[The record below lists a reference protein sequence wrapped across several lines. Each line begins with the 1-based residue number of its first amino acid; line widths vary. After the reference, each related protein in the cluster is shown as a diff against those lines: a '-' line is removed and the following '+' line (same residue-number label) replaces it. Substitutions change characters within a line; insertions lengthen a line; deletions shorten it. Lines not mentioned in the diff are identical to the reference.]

1 MVKDKAMTQRIIF
14 AIILLLG
21 SGCAA
26 QHQSSVQE
34 KPDEAAAAV
43 VATPPDTNYYQTGK
57 QSYDGIGKYYLGREI
72 SQVMGHLGVS
82 WLERPERD
90 REEKTSLL
98 LENMELQADEV
109 VADIGAGSGY
119 FSFRIAPQVSEGKVL
134 AVDIQQEMLDIMA
147 EKAKKQGISNVELI
161 KGTEKDPLLPQGIVD
176 KVLLVDVYH
185 EFSYPREMMDAIV
198 ASLSTEG
205 KIYLV
210 EYRKEDPNVPI
221 KPHHKM
227 SEAQAVKE
235 MEAVGLK
242 MIENR
247 DILPRQHLMIF
258 GKKK

>member
-1 MVKDKAMTQRIIF
+1 MTQRSFPLLILLF
-14 AIILLLG
+14 AIAC
-21 SGCAA
+21 SA
-26 QHQSSVQE
+26 QNQSTTQE
-34 KPDEAAAAV
+34 KPIETPDTGV
-43 VATPPDTNYYQTGK
+43 VVKADTNYYSSGK
-57 QSYDGIGKYYLGREI
+57 QSYDGIGKYYMGREI

-98 LENMELQADEV
+98 LDNMELQAGEV

-119 FSFRIAPQVSEGKVL
+119 FTFRMAPKLSDGKVL

-147 EKAKKQGISNVELI
+147 EKAKQQGISNVELI
-161 KGTEKDPLLPQGIVD
+161 KGTEKDPRLPQGVVD

-185 EFSYPREMMDAIV
+185 EFSYPREMMEAIV
-198 ASLSTEG
+198 SSLSADG
-205 KIYLV
+205 KVFLI

-235 MEAVGLK
+235 MAAVGLQLL
-242 MIENR
+242 ENR
-247 DILPRQHLMIF
+247 TVLPRQHLMIF
-258 GKKK
+258 GKKQ